1 MTDSSESISG
11 DQYAD
16 LTSYDAFT
24 KGVPH
29 ATFARLRRENPV
41 AWFEETEGKG
51 FWSITRHKDII
62 TLNRDNQRFS
72 SAHGIR
78 IEEQT
83 PEEVEARRTFQ
94 ETDPPE
100 HTVIRKHMNKPFS
113 RDMMAEFEEQIREL
127 AVEILD
133 EALQSAEFDAVQMI
147 ARRLPMRMLGRV
159 VGLPDEDLNWLVD
172 KGDELIANTDPD
184 FTDFVID
191 QADTEEFRF
200 YPFRSPAGKD
210 LYDYAE
216 KQAKL
221 REGKNGTDILSMLL
235 QPMKNGRCLTDLEF
249 KNIFALL
256 VSAGNDTTRYSISSS
271 IKALAERP
279 ELLEELRKL
288 DDIQWNKAVEEFL
301 RWASPTMYFRRT
313 AMEDK
318 VMHGKKINAGDK
330 VVLWFISGNRDE
342 TVFEKPFE
350 LDIYRKPN
358 QHLAFGQGGIHA
370 CLGKYLPVRMSLL

>member
-100 HTVIRKHMNKPFS
+100 HTVIRNKYGN
-113 RDMMAEFEEQIREL
+113 L
-127 AVEILD
+127 L
-133 EALQSAEFDAVQMI
+133 LKY
-147 ARRLPMRMLGRV
+147 LMRH
-159 VGLPDEDLNWLVD
+159 
-172 KGDELIANTDPD
+172 
-184 FTDFVID
+184 
-191 QADTEEFRF
+191 
-200 YPFRSPAGKD
+200 Y
-210 LYDYAE
+210 
-216 KQAKL
+216 
-221 REGKNGTDILSMLL
+221 
-235 QPMKNGRCLTDLEF
+235 
-249 KNIFALL
+249 
-256 VSAGNDTTRYSISSS
+256 
-271 IKALAERP
+271 KALN
-279 ELLEELRKL
+279 LTQYK
-288 DDIQWNKAVEEFL
+288 
-301 RWASPTMYFRRT
+301 
-313 AMEDK
+313 
-318 VMHGKKINAGDK
+318 
-330 VVLWFISGNRDE
+330 
-342 TVFEKPFE
+342 
-350 LDIYRKPN
+350 
-358 QHLAFGQGGIHA
+358 
-370 CLGKYLPVRMSLL
+370 